1 MPKTGFILT
10 AALLACASGQT
21 AQADVVISTDSTSNM
36 NCAGGVCTPTSSDAV
51 LNVSDL
57 ENMLASSNVELAASS
72 EPVDVDIDAALSWSG
87 KHALT
92 LDSYHSIRVND
103 PVTLANGG
111 VSLVT
116 NDGGSGGVFSFAPGA
131 SIGFSSLAGSLAIN
145 GASYTLVA
153 DIKTL
158 AADIANAPG
167 GSFALAGNYDASQ
180 DGVYSDAAV
189 STFFS
194 GNFQGLGN
202 IISNLAI
209 TSTDKNADVGLFA
222 YAEPGSSISN
232 LTMQDAAISSVPGV
246 IGILA
251 GENYGTVF
259 GVHTGGEVS
268 GGGDTSKIGG
278 LVGFDAGSTLE
289 SSSSASVLGQNRDS
303 VGGLLGYGYDD
314 IVDSCFS
321 TGHVTDKKNTLSG
334 GLMGYAEGSTVSNS
348 YATGLVKSGNYRFA
362 NVGGFL
368 GALQG
373 GAISDSYST
382 GEVVTGSAPFVG
394 GFMGLYGGGT
404 VANSDWDK
412 TTSGQKNGV
421 GNGPVSGITGLSSKK
436 LKSKLPRGFDPSIW
450 AEDEGV
456 NHGFPYLIANPPPGN
471 AHPAPAT
478 PHHER

>member
-1 MPKTGFILT
+1 
-10 AALLACASGQT
+10 
-21 AQADVVISTDSTSNM
+21 
-36 NCAGGVCTPTSSDAV
+36 
-51 LNVSDL
+51 
-57 ENMLASSNVELAASS
+57 
-72 EPVDVDIDAALSWSG
+72 
-87 KHALT
+87 
-92 LDSYHSIRVND
+92 
-103 PVTLANGG
+103 
-111 VSLVT
+111 
-116 NDGGSGGVFSFAPGA
+116 
-131 SIGFSSLAGSLAIN
+131 
-145 GASYTLVA
+145 
-153 DIKTL
+153 
-158 AADIANAPG
+158 
-167 GSFALAGNYDASQ
+167 
-180 DGVYSDAAV
+180 
-189 STFFS
+189 
-194 GNFQGLGN
+194 
-202 IISNLAI
+202 
-209 TSTDKNADVGLFA
+209 
-222 YAEPGSSISN
+222 
-232 LTMQDAAISSVPGV
+232 
-246 IGILA
+246 
-251 GENYGTVF
+251 
-259 GVHTGGEVS
+259 
-268 GGGDTSKIGG
+268 
-278 LVGFDAGSTLE
+278 
-289 SSSSASVLGQNRDS
+289 